1 MENLLYYNNEAK
13 CFEEALPI
21 GNGRLGAMVYGGVS
35 RERISLNDDTAWSGT
50 GKIHPASEGAY
61 EAYIKARELVLQNKI
76 YEAQKTLGDGF
87 LGMWSQVYMAIGNVY
102 LDFGH
107 NNVTDYRRS
116 LDIANAICATKYKTD
131 GVTYKREIIASC
143 PDDVIAVKLSA
154 DKAKALSFTLSTDT
168 QLKEIE
174 RAFDGC
180 NYIFTLRCPSN
191 GCIYPFVQDVP
202 FIYDEAERGITVT
215 VAIKVQSDGAVT
227 GSDEYVRVENATAAV
242 VYISIKTSF
251 NGWNKN
257 PDTEGLNH
265 RANALKVL
273 DKLNGTEYDRVK
285 ADHVKDYSA
294 LYGRV
299 SLDLNSKNNTDTLT
313 RLKNFDGSD
322 LGLYEL
328 LFGFGRYLTIASSRS
343 GTQATNLQG
352 IWNEKPV
359 APWSSNYT
367 LNINTQMNY
376 WPTLITN
383 LEECYEPF
391 VALAKRLRESGTK
404 TARDFYHARGFVSHH
419 NSDLWAMTN
428 PVGYKRGAVACV
440 YSFWNMSSAWIACQL
455 FDLYEY
461 TLDKDKLHEIYPI
474 ISDATLFCTD
484 VIYKDHEGYI
494 MCPST
499 SPENIYI
506 RNQDNTGVMDI
517 INGDISNSDEFS
529 SKIITNGQRLCV
541 SKTTAMSMSLLN
553 ELFVRYLKASELLG
567 VKSDLTDKVEKILPE
582 LCPIKITDDG
592 RIMEWAYDEIE
603 SDKNHRHVSHLY
615 SLYPGNGI
623 SLKGTPKL
631 AEACKKSLEVRG
643 DEATGWGLAWK
654 INLWA
659 RLKDG
664 NRALKLLERLLKLS
678 NPTDTISLS
687 GAGGGTFPNMFDAH
701 PPFQIDGN
709 FGATAAICNML
720 MQSEIGHIELLPS
733 LPDLWKDGSV
743 SGIVAKGNVEISMK
757 WKNRKV
763 TSLVLRSPV
772 NQTVTVAVN
781 DEEFVVDISSEE
793 ACVLL

>member
-35 RERISLNDDTAWSGT
+35 HERISLNDDTAWSGT
-50 GKIHPASEGAY
+50 GKIHPAPDGAY

-107 NNVTDYRRS
+107 NNVADYRRS
-116 LDIANAICATKYKTD
+116 LDIANAICAIRYKTD

-174 RAFDGC
+174 REFDGC

-428 PVGYKRGAVACV
+428 PVGYKRGAAACV

-461 TLDKDKLHEIYPI
+461 TLDREKLSEIYPI
-474 ISDATLFCTD
+474 ISDATLFYLDT
-484 VIYKDHEGYI
+484 IYKDEEGYMI
-494 MCPST
+494 SPST
-499 SPENIYI
+499 SPENHYV
-506 RNQDNTGVMDI
+506 RDNDG
-517 INGDISNSDEFS
+517 INDANCEDMSNTDEFS
-529 SKIITNGQRLCV
+529 VKIAKSGPMLSV
-541 SKTTAMSMSLLN
+541 SKTTAMSASLLK
-553 ELFVRYLKASELLG
+553 ELFVIYLKASELLN
-567 VKSDLTDKVEKILPE
+567 VKNEITEKVIQILPE
-582 LCPIKITDDG
+582 LYPIKISDG
-592 RIMEWAYDEIE
+592 GYIMEWAYDEVE
-603 SDKNHRHVSHLY
+603 SDQNHRHLSHLY
-615 SLYPGNGI
+615 SLFPGNQI
-623 SLKGTPKL
+623 SQKREPELVK
-631 AEACKKSLEVRG
+631 ACKKTLERRG
-643 DEATGWGLAWK
+643 DEGTGWGLAWK
-654 INLWA
+654 VNLWA
-659 RLKDG
+659 RLKEG
-664 NRALKLLERLLKLS
+664 NRALKLLSRILKLS
-678 NPTDTISLS
+678 VPTDTINLV
-687 GAGGGTFPNMFDAH
+687 GDGGGTFPNMFDSH

-709 FGATAAICNML
+709 FGVTAAICNML
-720 MQSEIGHIELLPS
+720 MQSEIGRIELLPA
-733 LPDLWKDGSV
+733 LPDAWKDGCIR
-743 SGIVAKGNVEISMK
+743 GIVAKGNVKISMK
-757 WKNRKV
+757 WENGRV
-763 TSLVLRSPV
+763 ISLVMRTPLK
-772 NQTVTVAVN
+772 QTVAIEVN
-781 DEEFVVDISSEE
+781 GREIVITLPSDEDYTLI
-793 ACVLL
+793 